1 MARYS
6 GGIMQAVSL
15 ISASALWAVV
25 TVISKKLLTS
35 VPPVTLLVLQLAPSV
50 FVLVKGH
57 PRVTSR

>member
-1 MARYS
+1 
-6 GGIMQAVSL
+6 MQAVSL

-50 FVLVKGH
+50 FVFVKGH